1 MNTVRSFSNSHFK
14 SWRLLA
20 ITMLAVGALAAFA
33 SHAQGA
39 AKLSES
45 AGNTA
50 SGTLAV
56 TDRAILLSYHDG
68 EDLVQERL
76 VHRQVTGT
84 FAGAEVAVVHYVIHP
99 DGSATIEGVETC
111 SCTIQGRTGTVTF
124 IDEGT
129 VSAGGDISVLRE
141 SIDATGGL
149 AGISATL
156 NVTGSVA
163 APTQTYTGEYSF
175 GD

>member
-1 MNTVRSFSNSHFK
+1 MNTVRSFSNSQFK

-45 AGNTA
+45 EGNAA

-56 TDRAILLSYHDG
+56 TDRAILLSYHDV

-84 FAGAEVAVVHYVIHP
+84 LAGAEVAIVHYVIHP
-99 DGSATIEGVETC
+99 DGSATINGVETC
-111 SCTIQGRTGTVTF
+111 NCTIQGRTGTVTF

-129 VSAGGDISVLRE
+129 VSAGGDISVLRT

-149 AGISATL
+149 EGISATL
-156 NVTGSVA
+156 NVSGTIA
-163 APTQTYTGEYSF
+163 APTQTYTGEFSF